1 MSNYI
6 IIRCKWNG
14 RVMSNYIIIRYAPK
28 KDGKQVANVSAVH
41 VVMTLTV
48 LEARYVRFLALF
60 LCLYGT
66 SLSIRLSVRKE
77 MRFSKEMASLGSF
90 WQCNLQRCSGRVCR
104 DQCRRDI
111 ECGSRQVC
119 LALTA
124 LSVLSDP
131 GIPGVQSMGP
141 SVCNWVLLLMQMPP
155 WHMVA
160 NFATDA
166 SAAIW
171 WPNL

>member
-90 WQCNLQRCSGRVCR
+90 WQCNLQRCSGSVCR

-124 LSVLSDP
+124 LSVF
-131 GIPGVQSMGP
+131 IGP
-141 SVCNWVLLLMQMPP
+141 RYTLVRFPNPL
-155 WHMVA
+155 
-160 NFATDA
+160 ATGSKWGGEPD
-166 SAAIW
+166 
-171 WPNL
+171 